1 MPKNQQEPVPK
12 AINQS
17 QDQVILERL
26 QQVER
31 VQMQQQEDLK
41 TAQTALKR
49 QQQQVSAHVEQCAEM
64 ERAYREQLQ
73 GRFLDVQM
81 QISEINRTVGNLA
94 NQHVQQSEGLAY

>member
-1 MPKNQQEPVPK
+1 MPRNQQEPVPK

-41 TAQTALKR
+41 TAQTALER
-49 QQQQVSAHVEQCAEM
+49 QQQQVSAHVQQFAEW

-73 GRFLDVQM
+73 GRFSDVQM
-81 QISEINRTVGNLA
+81 QISEINRTVGNRA
-94 NQHVQQSEGLAY
+94 NQQVQQPEGLAY